1 MSIKL
6 KHLCLTH
13 KKHPDQV
20 HLWWLQE
27 EEINTSPLKADG
39 NQEVFDFTPSLFS
52 IKEAWILT
60 QAKWFFAGALA
71 HHFLSLLAFRV
82 RLLFHAPATCLSI
95 IGLSY
100 NKPCE
105 IWLGNVYF
113 NPKLPIYP
121 SSEMTAINVSSCL
134 FFLLILPY
142 YSEFLH
148 LVSFFLF
155 SSSFVL
161 PLPPSSS
168 SLFVLIK
175 GNHKKYSTQFSLPW
189 WQGTSFPSHWA
200 AFPDFWPQ
208 VSDWQRVICQ
218 LLRWDLDW

>member
-6 KHLCLTH
+6 KHLCLAH

-52 IKEAWILT
+52 IEEAWILS
-60 QAKWFFAGALA
+60 QARWFFAGALG

-82 RLLFHAPATCLSI
+82 KLLFHAPATCLSI

-161 PLPPSSS
+161 PLPPLPPLSLFLSRETTRNTAPS
-168 SLFVLIK
+168 SLFRDDKAHPFHLT
-175 GNHKKYSTQFSLPW
+175 GLPFRISGLRLVIDNMW
-189 WQGTSFPSHWA
+189 S
-200 AFPDFWPQ
+200 
-208 VSDWQRVICQ
+208 VSCCAGI
-218 LLRWDLDW
+218 

>member
-6 KHLCLTH
+6 KHLCLAH

-52 IKEAWILT
+52 IEEAWILS
-60 QAKWFFAGALA
+60 QARWFFAGALG

-82 RLLFHAPATCLSI
+82 KLLFHAPATCLSI

-161 PLPPSSS
+161 PLPPLPPLCSYQERPQEIQHPVLSSVMTRHILS
-168 SLFVLIK
+168 ISLGCLSGFLAS
-175 GNHKKYSTQFSLPW
+175 G
-189 WQGTSFPSHWA
+189 
-200 AFPDFWPQ
+200 
-208 VSDWQRVICQ
+208 
-218 LLRWDLDW
+218 